1 MAALLDKLNHLA
13 PWRFVVFFALLTV
26 ASAIALQWEDWSKS
40 VLIGFDIAAVTFLAS
55 CIPLLRYDHATL
67 GAVAKDNDAN
77 RGMLLAIVFI
87 LSLIIFAAVL
97 FELKQRSAMAT
108 SEKALIALTLGL
120 VWTFGNM
127 VYTLH
132 YLHLFYMPDEKGE
145 AQRGLEF
152 PGTPNPV
159 LSDFLYFSYTLGV
172 AVQTSDVV
180 VKSPRL
186 RKIVTFHCVAGFFF
200 NLGVLALTI
209 NILGSA

>member
-1 MAALLDKLNHLA
+1 MAGLLDKLNRVS
-13 PWRFVVFFALLTV
+13 PWRFLLFFGLLVGVSAIGMERLGWSKALLV
-26 ASAIALQWEDWSKS
+26 
-40 VLIGFDIAAVTFLAS
+40 GFDTAAVAFLAS
-55 CIPLLRYDHATL
+55 CLPLYWFDEVRLRA
-67 GAVAKDNDAN
+67 AAAKNDAN
-77 RGMLLAIVFI
+77 RVMLLAITFI

-97 FELKQRSAMAT
+97 FELGQRTNMAT

-132 YLHLFYMPDEKGE
+132 YLHLYYMPGDNGKDQG
-145 AQRGLEF
+145 GLEF

-159 LSDFLYFSYTLGV
+159 LSDFIYFAYTLGV

-180 VKSPRL
+180 VTSPRL

>member
-1 MAALLDKLNHLA
+1 MAALPGKLNRIA
-13 PWRFVVFFALLTV
+13 PWRFVMFFALFIIVSGV
-26 ASAIALQWEDWSKS
+26 ATQWDEWSKA
-40 VLIGFDIAAVTFLAS
+40 VLFGFDIAAMTFLAS
-55 CIPLLRYDHATL
+55 CLPLLRYDHSKL
-67 GAVAKDNDAN
+67 SAVAEDNDAN
-77 RGMLLAIVFI
+77 RGMLLAIVFV

-97 FELKQRSAMAT
+97 FELKQRAQMAT
-108 SEKALIALTLGL
+108 TEKALIALTLGL

-132 YLHLFYMPDEKGE
+132 YMHLFYMPDAVGKE
-145 AQRGLEF
+145 QRGLEF
-152 PGTPNPV
+152 PRTPHPV

-180 VKSPRL
+180 ITSPRL

>member
-1 MAALLDKLNHLA
+1 MAALLDKLNRIA
-13 PWRFVVFFALLTV
+13 PWRFVMFFVLLAI
-26 ASAIALQWEDWSKS
+26 ASALALQWDDWSKA
-40 VLIGFDIAAVTFLAS
+40 VLIGFDIAAVTFIAS
-55 CIPLLRYDHATL
+55 YVPLLRYDHSKL
-67 GAVAKDNDAN
+67 SAVAEDNDAN
-77 RGMLLAIVFI
+77 RGMLLAIVFV

-97 FELKQRSAMAT
+97 FELRQRSSMAT

-120 VWTFGNM
+120 VWTFGNL

-132 YLHLFYMPDEKGE
+132 YLHLFYMPDGKGKG
-145 AQRGLEF
+145 QGGLEF
-152 PGTPNPV
+152 PGTPHPV
-159 LSDFLYFSYTLGV
+159 LSDFLYFSFTLGV

-180 VKSPRL
+180 VKSQRL